1 MNENF
6 TRIPNGY
13 LEGKARYRNLN
24 QEEGCVLMVL
34 ERETFGF
41 GRAWAK
47 LSLGYLEEKTGM
59 SKPNLHRALKNLIR
73 KNLIL
78 PSDKEVNEYGV
89 QTDPTRWEKISSLSH
104 GTKKVIPS
112 DNEEPL
118 SREIKTIIPSDNK
131 VLSHRITPNKNNKE
145 TKKET
150 SKETP
155 YRLWGF
161 VAPKEDATPKAAA
174 PSPAEAKLE
183 SEEHA
188 LEFSEFWEAYP
199 RKEEKAGAYRCY
211 QGLVKRGHRASE
223 LLAAAR
229 HYAQNCR
236 NRGTQIRYIKLPATF
251 LGRDKPF
258 LEWVNSPPKPELNL
272 TREVSDFSNAPDGYW
287 QGGVFIPFDDK
298 EEI

>member
-1 MNENF
+1 MSENFTGEKF

-78 PSDKEVNEYGV
+78 QSDKEVSEYGV
-89 QTDPTRWEKISSLSH
+89 QTDPARWEKISSLSH

-131 VLSHRITPNKNNKE
+131 VLSHRITLNRNNKE
-145 TKKET
+145 TRKET
-150 SKETP
+150 SKETQ
-155 YRLWGF
+155 
-161 VAPKEDATPKAAA
+161 
-174 PSPAEAKLE
+174 SPASRRGSFSSSTGEKNRSSSPADEAHASPAVLPGSSPPPDE
-183 SEEHA
+183 EDLSGLSEEMKQ
-188 LEFSEFWEAYP
+188 W
-199 RKEEKAGAYRCY
+199 YRDFPAWTAIGRC
-211 QGLVKRGHRASE
+211 L
-223 LLAAAR
+223 
-229 HYAQNCR
+229 R
-236 NRGTQIRYIKLPATF
+236 NGDY
-251 LGRDKPF
+251 
-258 LEWVNSPPKPELNL
+258 
-272 TREVSDFSNAPDGYW
+272 
-287 QGGVFIPFDDK
+287 
-298 EEI
+298 